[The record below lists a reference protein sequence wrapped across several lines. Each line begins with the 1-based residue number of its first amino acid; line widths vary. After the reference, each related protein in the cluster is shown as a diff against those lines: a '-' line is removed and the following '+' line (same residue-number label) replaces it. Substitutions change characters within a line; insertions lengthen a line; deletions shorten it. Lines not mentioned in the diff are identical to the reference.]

1 MPEITRTGEMG
12 DAFVVLSVRLTG
24 FDADELAATG
34 MTDAYRDV
42 VQAHTK
48 PDHYARLVTAADEA
62 PPTATGFEA
71 PEDVA
76 GLAEAVTRLWYTG
89 VWPGLDGTG
98 PFLVSARAY
107 AEGLVWRTFGGR
119 APGTSPQGFG
129 SWAARP
135 AAQAGPAG
143 PGTPR

>member
-1 MPEITRTGEMG
+1 MPEITRTGEAG
-12 DAFVVLSVRLTG
+12 DAFVALSVRLTG

-48 PDHYARLVTAADEA
+48 PDRYARLITATDEA
-62 PPTATGFEA
+62 PPTATGFDA

-76 GLAEAVTRLWYTG
+76 ELAEAVTRLWYTG
-89 VWPGLDGTG
+89 VWPGLGETE

-135 AAQAGPAG
+135 AAPAG